1 MDIAY
6 AASYHKDHD
15 LFVQHRKMELSG
27 IELEI
32 LLQFG
37 RNSHQ
42 FTKFKL
48 ENKIV
53 VFLFFVLSL
62 NRDN

>member
-1 MDIAY
+1 MATLDPDVCIERHNEDKSMDTAY

-15 LFVQHRKMELSG
+15 LFEQHRKMELSG

-42 FTKFKL
+42 FAKF
-48 ENKIV
+48 
-53 VFLFFVLSL
+53 
-62 NRDN
+62 